1 MKRKEVRVLNYT
13 RKNLSLLN
21 KAYIDESLPDGL
33 KDEILQRL
41 ELEKKRR
48 AAEKKKKKVK
58 TAILIT
64 TYSILFLV
72 IAVQNSKFKAFAS
85 EIPLLGEVIS
95 VITGEVFIHNNDKGS
110 ITITVPLIKN
120 EQSIYKELN
129 KLYLEDGQVEYQNS
143 LNEIESMRNQQ
154 MDINGHYSVLVNDDK
169 FLVIHQSTEKIV
181 GSSMVS
187 KKFTTI
193 DKQNEVVLSL
203 SMLFKNAN
211 YQKDLS
217 EEVTKQM
224 KERISKS
231 SDMVYWPLEN
241 DDAYNMNEDPE
252 FYINDDHELV
262 LHFDKYEIA
271 PGYMGPQEFT
281 INKELVEELL
291 ANKDYL
297 ESEKY

>member
-64 TYSILFLV
+64 AYSILFLV
-72 IAVQNSKFKAFAS
+72 IAVQNNKFKAFAS

-95 VITGEVFIHNNDKGS
+95 VITGEVFIHNDDKGT

-143 LNEIESMRNQQ
+143 LNEIESMSNQQ
-154 MDINGHYSVLVNDDK
+154 MDINGHYSVLVNDGK

-181 GSSMVS
+181 GSSMIS

-203 SMLFKNAN
+203 PMLFKNAN
-211 YQKDLS
+211 YQRALS

-224 KERISKS
+224 KERISNS
-231 SDMVYWPLEN
+231 SDMVYLPLEN
-241 DDAYNMNEDPE
+241 DDAYNMTEDPE

-262 LHFDKYEIA
+262 LYFDKYEIA
-271 PGYMGPQEFT
+271 PGYMGPQEFA

-291 ANKDYL
+291 VNKDYL

>member
-64 TYSILFLV
+64 AYFILFLV
-72 IAVQNSKFKAFAS
+72 IAVQNNKFKAFAS

-95 VITGEVFIHNNDKGS
+95 VITGEVFIHNDDKGT
-110 ITITVPLIKN
+110 INITVPLIKN

-143 LNEIESMRNQQ
+143 LNEIESMSNQQ
-154 MDINGHYSVLVNDDK
+154 MDINGHYSVLVNDGK

-181 GSSMVS
+181 GSSMIS

-203 SMLFKNAN
+203 PMLFKNAN
-211 YQKDLS
+211 YQRALS

-231 SDMVYWPLEN
+231 SDMVYLPLEN
-241 DDAYNMNEDPE
+241 DDAYNMTEDPE

-262 LHFDKYEIA
+262 LYFDKYEIA
-271 PGYMGPQEFT
+271 PGYMGPQEFA

-291 ANKDYL
+291 VNKDYL